1 MRRWWQ
7 RLREALG
14 AGTGPSRPDRA
25 REGAPGAFSPP
36 ELSPPPGPPAA
47 GAPPGPR
54 TLVEALAHPD
64 PNVRAAAARKL
75 GELGPQHAGLAVP
88 ALTGALSDPDEAVRS
103 SAALSLGAFG
113 AGAAPAVPAL
123 IEALGDPDDDV
134 RSSAGIALEDI
145 GPPAR
150 GALEGALGHANA
162 LIRAEAAI
170 LLRQLGADRGEP

>member
-1 MRRWWQ
+1 MGSTTISASRQ
-7 RLREALG
+7 PASVAAATVSVQDAINAGHFDAELLGLAG
-14 AGTGPSRPDRA
+14 AGLVIGFHFPTG
-25 REGAPGAFSPP
+25 
-36 ELSPPPGPPAA
+36 
-47 GAPPGPR
+47 
-54 TLVEALAHPD
+54 
-64 PNVRAAAARKL
+64 VRAAAARKL